1 MEVILKKDF
10 ISLGYEGDICKV
22 KDGYARNY
30 LIPRNIAVIKNAGNL
45 KTLAQMQK
53 SLEKKRAKRKM
64 EAEILKGK
72 IVDISVVIPVKVA
85 ENGKLYGSVS
95 QQSIVDA
102 LKEKEIDISK
112 KDVHM
117 DKHIKELGEYEVE
130 IKLYHSVNA
139 NIKINVVNIE
149 TLESAKI
156 ETKEESLT
164 EEKET
169 VAETI
174 EENTTNEEA

>member
-10 ISLGYEGDICKV
+10 ITLGYEGDICKV

-72 IVDISVVIPVKVA
+72 IIDISVMIPVKVA

-95 QQSIVDA
+95 PQNIVDA
-102 LKEKEIDISK
+102 LKEKEIDINK

-117 DKHIKELGEYEVE
+117 DKHIKELGEYEIE

-139 NIKINVVNIE
+139 NIKINVVNID
-149 TLESAKI
+149 TLENAIKS
-156 ETKEESLT
+156 ETNET
-164 EEKET
+164 VKET
-169 VAETI
+169 V
-174 EENTTNEEA
+174 EEA

>member
-10 ISLGYEGDICKV
+10 ITLGYEGDICKV

-30 LIPRNIAVIKNAGNL
+30 LIPRNLAVIKNAGNL

-72 IVDISVVIPVKVA
+72 IVDISVMIPVKVA

-95 QQSIVDA
+95 PQNIVDA
-102 LKEKEIDISK
+102 LKEKEIDINK

-117 DKHIKELGEYEVE
+117 DKHIKELGEYEIE

-139 NIKINVVNIE
+139 NIKINVVNID
-149 TLESAKI
+149 TLENATKSEI
-156 ETKEESLT
+156 NETV
-164 EEKET
+164 KET
-169 VAETI
+169 V
-174 EENTTNEEA
+174 EEA

>member
-10 ISLGYEGDICKV
+10 ITLGYEGDICKV

-72 IVDISVVIPVKVA
+72 IVDISVMIPVKVA

-95 QQSIVDA
+95 PQNIVHA
-102 LKEKEIDISK
+102 LKEKEIDINK

-117 DKHIKELGEYEVE
+117 DKHIKELGEYEIE

-139 NIKINVVNIE
+139 NIKINVVNID
-149 TLESAKI
+149 TLENATKSEI
-156 ETKEESLT
+156 NETV
-164 EEKET
+164 KET
-169 VAETI
+169 V
-174 EENTTNEEA
+174 EEA

>member
-10 ISLGYEGDICKV
+10 ITLGYEGDICKV

-72 IVDISVVIPVKVA
+72 IIDISVMIPVKVA

-95 QQSIVDA
+95 PQNIVDA
-102 LKEKEIDISK
+102 LKEKEIDINK

-117 DKHIKELGEYEVE
+117 DKHIKELGEYEIE

-139 NIKINVVNIE
+139 NIKINVVNID
-149 TLESAKI
+149 TLENATKS
-156 ETKEESLT
+156 ETNET
-164 EEKET
+164 VKET
-169 VAETI
+169 V
-174 EENTTNEEA
+174 EEA

>member
-10 ISLGYEGDICKV
+10 ITLGYEGDICKV

-45 KTLAQMQK
+45 KTLAHMQK

-72 IVDISVVIPVKVA
+72 IVDISVMIPVKVA

-95 QQSIVDA
+95 PQNIVDA
-102 LKEKEIDISK
+102 LKEKEIDINK

-117 DKHIKELGEYEVE
+117 DKHIKELGEYEIE

-139 NIKINVVNIE
+139 NIKINVVNID
-149 TLESAKI
+149 TLENAIKS
-156 ETKEESLT
+156 ETNET
-164 EEKET
+164 VKET
-169 VAETI
+169 V
-174 EENTTNEEA
+174 EEA

>member
-10 ISLGYEGDICKV
+10 ITLGYEGDICKV

-72 IVDISVVIPVKVA
+72 IVDISVMIPVKVA

-95 QQSIVDA
+95 PQNIVDA
-102 LKEKEIDISK
+102 LKEKEIDINK

-117 DKHIKELGEYEVE
+117 DKHIKDLGEYEIE

-139 NIKINVVNIE
+139 HIKINVVNID
-149 TLESAKI
+149 TLENATKSEI
-156 ETKEESLT
+156 NETI
-164 EEKET
+164 KET
-169 VAETI
+169 V
-174 EENTTNEEA
+174 EEA

>member
-10 ISLGYEGDICKV
+10 ITLGYEGDICKV

-53 SLEKKRAKRKM
+53 SLEKKRTKRKM

-72 IVDISVVIPVKVA
+72 IVDISVMIPVKVA

-95 QQSIVDA
+95 PQNIVDA
-102 LKEKEIDISK
+102 LKEKEIDINK

-117 DKHIKELGEYEVE
+117 DKHIKELGEYEIE

-139 NIKINVVNIE
+139 NIKINVVNID
-149 TLESAKI
+149 TLENATKS
-156 ETKEESLT
+156 ETNET
-164 EEKET
+164 VKET
-169 VAETI
+169 V
-174 EENTTNEEA
+174 EEA

>member
-30 LIPRNIAVIKNAGNL
+30 LIPRNIAVVKNAANL
-45 KTLAQMQK
+45 RTLAQMQK

-72 IVDISVVIPVKVA
+72 IVDITVVIPMKVA

-95 QQSIVDA
+95 QQTIVDA
-102 LKEKEIDISK
+102 LKEKEIDINK
-112 KDVHM
+112 RDVHM
-117 DKHIKELGEYEVE
+117 EKHIKELGDFVVE

-139 NIKINVVNIE
+139 NIKIKVVNVDE
-149 TLESAKI
+149 NPAAE
-156 ETKEESLT
+156 EVKEENNAAV
-164 EEKET
+164 ET
-169 VAETI
+169 ASAE
-174 EENTTNEEA
+174 A

>member
-10 ISLGYEGDICKV
+10 ITLGYEGDICKV

-72 IVDISVVIPVKVA
+72 IVDISVMIPVKVA

-95 QQSIVDA
+95 PQNIVDA
-102 LKEKEIDISK
+102 LKEKEIDINK
-112 KDVHM
+112 KDVHI
-117 DKHIKELGEYEVE
+117 DKHIKELGEYEIE

-139 NIKINVVNIE
+139 NIKINVVNID
-149 TLESAKI
+149 TLENATKS
-156 ETKEESLT
+156 ETNET
-164 EEKET
+164 VKET
-169 VAETI
+169 V
-174 EENTTNEEA
+174 EEV

>member
-30 LIPRNIAVIKNAGNL
+30 LIPRNIAVVKNAANL
-45 KTLAQMQK
+45 RTLAQMQK

-72 IVDISVVIPVKVA
+72 MVDISIVIPMKVA

-95 QQSIVDA
+95 QQTIVDA
-102 LKEKEIDISK
+102 LKEKEIDINK
-112 KDVHM
+112 RDVHM
-117 DKHIKELGEYEVE
+117 EKHIKELGEFEVE

-139 NIKINVVNIE
+139 SIKIKVVNID
-149 TLESAKI
+149 
-156 ETKEESLT
+156 
-164 EEKET
+164 EKEAAEE
-169 VAETI
+169 VKENNAAET
-174 EENTTNEEA
+174 TTAEA

>member
-10 ISLGYEGDICKV
+10 ITLGYEGDICKV

-72 IVDISVVIPVKVA
+72 IVDISVMIPVKVA

-95 QQSIVDA
+95 PQNIVDA
-102 LKEKEIDISK
+102 LKEKEIDINK

-117 DKHIKELGEYEVE
+117 DKHIKELGEYKIE

-139 NIKINVVNIE
+139 NIKINVVNID
-149 TLESAKI
+149 TLENATKSEI
-156 ETKEESLT
+156 NETV
-164 EEKET
+164 KET
-169 VAETI
+169 V
-174 EENTTNEEA
+174 EEA

>member
-10 ISLGYEGDICKV
+10 ITLGYEGDICKV

-53 SLEKKRAKRKM
+53 SLEKKSAKRKM

-72 IVDISVVIPVKVA
+72 IVDISVMIPVKVA

-95 QQSIVDA
+95 PQNIVDA
-102 LKEKEIDISK
+102 LKEKEIDINK

-117 DKHIKELGEYEVE
+117 DKHIKELGEYEIE

-139 NIKINVVNIE
+139 NIKINVVNID
-149 TLESAKI
+149 TLENAIKSEI
-156 ETKEESLT
+156 NETV
-164 EEKET
+164 KET
-169 VAETI
+169 V
-174 EENTTNEEA
+174 EEA

>member
-10 ISLGYEGDICKV
+10 ITLGYEGDICKV

-72 IVDISVVIPVKVA
+72 IVDISVMIPVKVA

-95 QQSIVDA
+95 PQNIVDT
-102 LKEKEIDISK
+102 LKEKEIDINK

-117 DKHIKELGEYEVE
+117 DKHIKELGEYEIE

-139 NIKINVVNIE
+139 NIKINVVNID
-149 TLESAKI
+149 TLENATKSEI
-156 ETKEESLT
+156 NETV
-164 EEKET
+164 KET
-169 VAETI
+169 V
-174 EENTTNEEA
+174 EEA

>member
-1 MEVILKKDF
+1 MEVILKRDF

-30 LIPRNIAVIKNAGNL
+30 LIPRNIAVIKNAANL

-72 IVDISVVIPVKVA
+72 IVDITVVIPMKVA

-95 QQSIVDA
+95 QQTIVDA
-102 LKEKEIDISK
+102 LKEKEIDINK
-112 KDVHM
+112 RDVHM
-117 DKHIKELGEYEVE
+117 EKHIKELGEFDVE

-139 NIKINVVNIE
+139 NIKIKVINLDEN
-149 TLESAKI
+149 
-156 ETKEESLT
+156 
-164 EEKET
+164 T
-169 VAETI
+169 VAEESK
-174 EENTTNEEA
+174 EENEVSVEKA

>member
-30 LIPRNIAVIKNAGNL
+30 LIPRNIAVIKNAANL
-45 KTLAQMQK
+45 RTLAQMQK

-72 IVDISVVIPVKVA
+72 MVDISIVIPMKVA

-95 QQSIVDA
+95 QQTIVDA
-102 LKEKEIDISK
+102 LKEKEIDINK
-112 KDVHM
+112 RDVHM
-117 DKHIKELGEYEVE
+117 EKHIKELGEFEVE

-139 NIKINVVNIE
+139 SIKIKVVNIDD
-149 TLESAKI
+149 
-156 ETKEESLT
+156 KEAA
-164 EEKET
+164 EEVKENNA
-169 VAETI
+169 AET
-174 EENTTNEEA
+174 NTTEA

>member
-1 MEVILKKDF
+1 MAALKKDF

-72 IVDISVVIPVKVA
+72 IVDISVMIPVKVA

-95 QQSIVDA
+95 PQNIVDA
-102 LKEKEIDISK
+102 LKEKEIDINK

-117 DKHIKELGEYEVE
+117 DKHIKELGEYEIE

-139 NIKINVVNIE
+139 NIKINVVNID
-149 TLESAKI
+149 TLENAIKS
-156 ETKEESLT
+156 ETNET
-164 EEKET
+164 VKET
-169 VAETI
+169 V
-174 EENTTNEEA
+174 EEA

>member
-10 ISLGYEGDICKV
+10 ITLGYEGDICKV

-53 SLEKKRAKRKM
+53 SLEKKSAKRKM

-72 IVDISVVIPVKVA
+72 IVDISVMIPVKVA

-95 QQSIVDA
+95 PQNIVDA
-102 LKEKEIDISK
+102 LKEKEIDINK

-117 DKHIKELGEYEVE
+117 DKHIKELGEYEIE

-139 NIKINVVNIE
+139 NIKINVVNID
-149 TLESAKI
+149 TLENATKSEI
-156 ETKEESLT
+156 NETV
-164 EEKET
+164 KET
-169 VAETI
+169 V
-174 EENTTNEEA
+174 EEA

>member
-1 MEVILKKDF
+1 MLKKDF

-30 LIPRNIAVIKNAGNL
+30 LIPRNIAVIKNAANL
-45 KTLAQMQK
+45 RTLAQMQK

-72 IVDISVVIPVKVA
+72 IVDISVVIPMKVA

-95 QQSIVDA
+95 QQTIVDA
-102 LKEKEIDISK
+102 LKEKEIDINK
-112 KDVHM
+112 RDVHM
-117 DKHIKELGEYEVE
+117 EKHIKELGEFDVE

-139 NIKINVVNIE
+139 VIKIKVINIDDKEVVEVTEEI
-149 TLESAKI
+149 
-156 ETKEESLT
+156 KEENNNTS
-164 EEKET
+164 ET
-169 VAETI
+169 VQA
-174 EENTTNEEA
+174 

>member
-10 ISLGYEGDICKV
+10 ITLGYEGDICKV

-72 IVDISVVIPVKVA
+72 IVDISVMIPVKVA

-95 QQSIVDA
+95 PQNIVDA
-102 LKEKEIDISK
+102 LKEKEIDINK

-117 DKHIKELGEYEVE
+117 DKHIKEIGEYEIE

-139 NIKINVVNIE
+139 NIKINVVNID
-149 TLESAKI
+149 TLENATKS
-156 ETKEESLT
+156 ETNET
-164 EEKET
+164 VKET
-169 VAETI
+169 V
-174 EENTTNEEA
+174 EEA

>member
-10 ISLGYEGDICKV
+10 ITLGYEGDICKV

-72 IVDISVVIPVKVA
+72 IVDISVMIPVKVA

-95 QQSIVDA
+95 PQNIVDA
-102 LKEKEIDISK
+102 LKEKEIDINK

-117 DKHIKELGEYEVE
+117 DKHIKELGEYEIE

-139 NIKINVVNIE
+139 NIKINVVNID
-149 TLESAKI
+149 TLENAIKSEI
-156 ETKEESLT
+156 NETV
-164 EEKET
+164 KET
-169 VAETI
+169 A
-174 EENTTNEEA
+174 EEA

>member
-1 MEVILKKDF
+1 MEVILKRDF

-30 LIPRNIAVIKNAGNL
+30 LIPRNIAVIKNAANL

-72 IVDISVVIPVKVA
+72 IVDITVVIPMKVA

-95 QQSIVDA
+95 QQTIVDA
-102 LKEKEIDISK
+102 LKEKEIDINK
-112 KDVHM
+112 RDVHM
-117 DKHIKELGEYEVE
+117 EKHIKELGEFEVE

-139 NIKINVVNIE
+139 NIKIKVINLDENTAAE
-149 TLESAKI
+149 ES
-156 ETKEESLT
+156 KEENNTAAEVSA
-164 EEKET
+164 EK
-169 VAETI
+169 A
-174 EENTTNEEA
+174 

>member
-10 ISLGYEGDICKV
+10 ITLGYEGDICKV

-72 IVDISVVIPVKVA
+72 IVDISVMIPVKVA

-95 QQSIVDA
+95 PQNIVDA
-102 LKEKEIDISK
+102 LKEKEIDINK

-117 DKHIKELGEYEVE
+117 DKHIKELGEYEIE

-139 NIKINVVNIE
+139 NIKINIVNID
-149 TLESAKI
+149 TLENATKSEI
-156 ETKEESLT
+156 NETV
-164 EEKET
+164 KET
-169 VAETI
+169 V
-174 EENTTNEEA
+174 EEA

>member
-10 ISLGYEGDICKV
+10 ITLGYECDICKV

-72 IVDISVVIPVKVA
+72 IVDISVMIPVKVA

-95 QQSIVDA
+95 PQNIVDA
-102 LKEKEIDISK
+102 LKEKEIDINK

-117 DKHIKELGEYEVE
+117 DKHIKELGEYEIE

-139 NIKINVVNIE
+139 NIKINVVNID
-149 TLESAKI
+149 TLENATKS
-156 ETKEESLT
+156 ETNET
-164 EEKET
+164 VKET
-169 VAETI
+169 V
-174 EENTTNEEA
+174 EEA

>member
-10 ISLGYEGDICKV
+10 ITLGYEGDICKV

-72 IVDISVVIPVKVA
+72 IVDISVTIPVKVA

-95 QQSIVDA
+95 PQNIVDA
-102 LKEKEIDISK
+102 LKEKEIDINK

-117 DKHIKELGEYEVE
+117 DKHIKELGEYEIE

-139 NIKINVVNIE
+139 NIKINVVNID
-149 TLESAKI
+149 TLENATKS
-156 ETKEESLT
+156 ETNET
-164 EEKET
+164 VKET
-169 VAETI
+169 V
-174 EENTTNEEA
+174 EEA

>member
-30 LIPRNIAVIKNAGNL
+30 LIPRNIAVVKNAANL

-53 SLEKKRAKRKM
+53 SLDKKRAKRKM

-72 IVDISVVIPVKVA
+72 ISDITVVIPMKVA

-95 QQSIVDA
+95 QQTIVDA
-102 LKEKEIDISK
+102 LKEKEIDINK
-112 KDVHM
+112 RDVHM
-117 DKHIKELGEYEVE
+117 EKHIKELGEFEVE
-130 IKLYHSVNA
+130 IKLYHNVNS
-139 NIKINVVNIE
+139 N
-149 TLESAKI
+149 AKI
-156 ETKEESLT
+156 KVINLDEESKKEE
-164 EEKET
+164 
-169 VAETI
+169 
-174 EENTTNEEA
+174 NESEFWYRQL

>member
-30 LIPRNIAVIKNAGNL
+30 LIPRSIAVVKNAANL

-72 IVDISVVIPVKVA
+72 IVDISIIIPMKVA

-95 QQSIVDA
+95 QQTIVDS
-102 LKEKEIDISK
+102 LKEKEIDINK
-112 KDVHM
+112 RDVHLQ
-117 DKHIKELGEYEVE
+117 KHIKELGEYDIE

-139 NIKINVVNIE
+139 NVKIKVVNMD
-149 TLESAKI
+149 SN
-156 ETKEESLT
+156 
-164 EEKET
+164 
-169 VAETI
+169 I
-174 EENTTNEEA
+174 EEVKQEEDISTKTDNA

>member
-10 ISLGYEGDICKV
+10 ITLGYEGDICKV

-72 IVDISVVIPVKVA
+72 IVDISVMIPVKVA

-95 QQSIVDA
+95 PQNIVDA
-102 LKEKEIDISK
+102 LKEKEIDINK

-117 DKHIKELGEYEVE
+117 DKHIKELGEYEIE

-139 NIKINVVNIE
+139 NIKINVVNID
-149 TLESAKI
+149 TLENAIKS
-156 ETKEESLT
+156 ETNET
-164 EEKET
+164 VKET
-169 VAETI
+169 V
-174 EENTTNEEA
+174 EEA

>member
-10 ISLGYEGDICKV
+10 ITLGYEGDICKV

-53 SLEKKRAKRKM
+53 SLEKKRAKRKI

-72 IVDISVVIPVKVA
+72 IVDISVMIPVKVA

-95 QQSIVDA
+95 PQNIVDA
-102 LKEKEIDISK
+102 LKEKEIDINK

-117 DKHIKELGEYEVE
+117 DKHIKELGEYEIE

-139 NIKINVVNIE
+139 NIKINVVNID
-149 TLESAKI
+149 TLENATKLEI
-156 ETKEESLT
+156 NETV
-164 EEKET
+164 KET
-169 VAETI
+169 V
-174 EENTTNEEA
+174 EEA

>member
-10 ISLGYEGDICKV
+10 ITLGYEGDICKV

-72 IVDISVVIPVKVA
+72 IVDISVMIPVKVA

-95 QQSIVDA
+95 PQNIVDA
-102 LKEKEIDISK
+102 LKEKEIDINK

-117 DKHIKELGEYEVE
+117 DKHIKELGEYEIE

-139 NIKINVVNIE
+139 NIKINVVNID
-149 TLESAKI
+149 TLENATKSEI
-156 ETKEESLT
+156 NETV
-164 EEKET
+164 KET
-169 VAETI
+169 V
-174 EENTTNEEA
+174 EEV

>member
-10 ISLGYEGDICKV
+10 ITLGYEGDICKV

-72 IVDISVVIPVKVA
+72 IVDISVMIPVKVA

-95 QQSIVDA
+95 PQNIVDA
-102 LKEKEIDISK
+102 LKEKEININK

-117 DKHIKELGEYEVE
+117 DKHIKELGEYEIE

-139 NIKINVVNIE
+139 NIKINVVNID
-149 TLESAKI
+149 TLENATKS
-156 ETKEESLT
+156 ETNET
-164 EEKET
+164 VKET
-169 VAETI
+169 V
-174 EENTTNEEA
+174 EEA

>member
-10 ISLGYEGDICKV
+10 ITLGYEGDICKV

-72 IVDISVVIPVKVA
+72 IVDISVMIPVKVA

-95 QQSIVDA
+95 PQNIVDA
-102 LKEKEIDISK
+102 LKEKEININK

-117 DKHIKELGEYEVE
+117 DKHIKELGEYEIE

-139 NIKINVVNIE
+139 NIKINVVNID
-149 TLESAKI
+149 TLENATKS
-156 ETKEESLT
+156 ETNET
-164 EEKET
+164 VKET
-169 VAETI
+169 V
-174 EENTTNEEA
+174 EEV

>member
-10 ISLGYEGDICKV
+10 ITLGYEGDICKV

-72 IVDISVVIPVKVA
+72 IVDISVMIPVKVA

-95 QQSIVDA
+95 PQNIVDA
-102 LKEKEIDISK
+102 LKEKEIDINK
-112 KDVHM
+112 KDIHM
-117 DKHIKELGEYEVE
+117 DKHIKELGEYEIE

-139 NIKINVVNIE
+139 NIKINVVNID
-149 TLESAKI
+149 TLENATKS
-156 ETKEESLT
+156 ETNET
-164 EEKET
+164 VKET
-169 VAETI
+169 V
-174 EENTTNEEA
+174 EEA

>member
-30 LIPRNIAVIKNAGNL
+30 LIPRNIAVIKNAANL
-45 KTLAQMQK
+45 RTLAQMQK

-72 IVDISVVIPVKVA
+72 MVDISIVIPMKVA

-95 QQSIVDA
+95 QQTIVDA
-102 LKEKEIDISK
+102 LKEKEIDINK
-112 KDVHM
+112 RDVHM
-117 DKHIKELGEYEVE
+117 EKHIKELGEFEVE

-139 NIKINVVNIE
+139 SIKIKVVNID
-149 TLESAKI
+149 
-156 ETKEESLT
+156 
-164 EEKET
+164 EKEAAEE
-169 VAETI
+169 VKENNAAET
-174 EENTTNEEA
+174 TTTEA

>member
-10 ISLGYEGDICKV
+10 ITLGYEGDICKV

-72 IVDISVVIPVKVA
+72 IVDISVMIPVKVA

-95 QQSIVDA
+95 PQNIIDA
-102 LKEKEIDISK
+102 LKEKEIDINK

-117 DKHIKELGEYEVE
+117 DKHIKELGEYEIE

-139 NIKINVVNIE
+139 NIKINVVNID
-149 TLESAKI
+149 TLENATKS
-156 ETKEESLT
+156 ETNET
-164 EEKET
+164 VKET
-169 VAETI
+169 V
-174 EENTTNEEA
+174 EEA